1 MIVILPV
8 FTWSDDDWYAR
19 IANKS
24 KGVGGFGH
32 RSTGK
37 TITGKTKDC
46 EKMKISEIL
55 VRPAP
60 GNPRQAIVQAGS
72 LTFRAALGRS
82 GRTSRKREGDGATP
96 IAAMRLL
103 HGYYRRDHLAAN
115 LMAGLSMMPIR
126 QSMLWC
132 DAPDDAN
139 YNRPV
144 RAPFGKS
151 HEAMMRKDHLYDI
164 CLVMDWN
171 ISCRRRGCG
180 SAIFFHIAKPG
191 YQPTEGCVAISKRD
205 MLRILPLMGPQTVVR
220 VL

>member
-1 MIVILPV
+1 MMGILPV

-24 KGVGGFGH
+24 KGVGGFGC
-32 RSTGK
+32 RSTRK
-37 TITGKTKDC
+37 TITCKTKDR
-46 EKMKISEIL
+46 ENMRLSEIL

-72 LTFRAALGRS
+72 LNFRAALGRS

-103 HGYYRRDHLAAN
+103 YGYYRRDHQAMNLAS
-115 LMAGLSMMPIR
+115 GLRMVPIHP
-126 QSMLWC
+126 SMLWC

-144 RAPFGKS
+144 RAPFARS
-151 HEAMMRKDHLYDI
+151 HEAMKRKDHLYDI

-171 ISCRRRGCG
+171 IACRRRGCG
-180 SAIFFHIAKPG
+180 SAIFFHLAKPG
-191 YQPTEGCVAISKRD
+191 YQPTEGCVAISRRD
-205 MLRILPLMGPQTVVR
+205 MLRLLPLIGPETTVR

>member
-1 MIVILPV
+1 MIGILPV

-32 RSTGK
+32 RSTRK
-37 TITGKTKDC
+37 TITCKTKDC
-46 EKMKISEIL
+46 EKMRLREIL

-103 HGYYRRDHLAAN
+103 YGYYRRDHHAAN
-115 LMAGLSMMPIR
+115 LASGLSMAPIR
-126 QSMLWC
+126 RSMLWC
-132 DAPDDAN
+132 DAASDAN

-144 RAPFGKS
+144 KTPFAAS

-171 ISCRRRGCG
+171 ISSRRRSCG
-180 SAIFFHIAKPG
+180 SAIFFHLARPG
-191 YQPTEGCVAISKRD
+191 YQPTEGCVAISRRD
-205 MLRILPLMGPQTVVR
+205 MLRLLPLIGPETVVR